1 MNIEF
6 DLEIHTVDSVMKA
19 LYQNGN
25 SVSAKFN
32 KNNNKLIVE
41 IAFIGNPSDQ
51 EKNQILLK
59 INNDAIDYELREKIK
74 KETESIRNLMLAHA
88 FSKTVFIE
96 K

>member
-6 DLEIHTVDSVMKA
+6 DLEIHTVESVMKA

-32 KNNNKLIVE
+32 KNGNKLNVE
-41 IAFIGNPSDQ
+41 ITFIGTPSDQ
-51 EKNQILLK
+51 EKNQILNK
-59 INNDAIDYELREKIK
+59 INNDAIDYEVREKIK
-74 KETESIRNLMLAHA
+74 KETEGIRNLILAHA
-88 FSKTVFIE
+88 FSKTVLIE